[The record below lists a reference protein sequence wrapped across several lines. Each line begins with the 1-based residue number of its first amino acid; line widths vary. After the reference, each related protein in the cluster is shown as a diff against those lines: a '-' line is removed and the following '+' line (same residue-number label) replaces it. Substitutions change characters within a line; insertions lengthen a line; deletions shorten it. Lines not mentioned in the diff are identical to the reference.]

1 MVPPYD
7 LNVPVSSVP
16 SEAQPTVTSEPL
28 NQIMSEIMVQS
39 PDSSGPHPGVPSSDQ
54 VSSSTFHND
63 AMHLDISDEFFMAGM
78 GWDSFTSPNDLF
90 RFGSELDF
98 NIEQGLLEFQ
108 QLNDGQQNFSDP
120 SHQALHTVMPSGEM
134 YSLAGERSQPKE
146 KATQDQTSHRYVA
159 SANIPG
165 YEAFKKSPWL
175 WTPVRHDH
183 AYAEGSQLSV
193 NEVQVMESP
202 EMQELSGSDDVLPKM
217 MDSATRDE
225 MLSLVL
231 KFSSSNVRIRSFP
244 SFRLLNVL
252 IQAFFVKENA
262 SVTPWLHT
270 ATFDPDSA
278 RGELLAGI
286 VAAGAIL
293 FAVPTI
299 WKMGLAL
306 QEIVKLA
313 TPDAIDQDNRRVR
326 ELQTIQAFWLW
337 IRIGLWSGFRRK
349 MEIAEGFAN
358 TVPTVGF
365 PSILTVPARSS
376 GSIMKMLMFS
386 EDAERFRS
394 TSSEQ
399 VHPGGSANR
408 K

>member
-1 MVPPYD
+1 
-7 LNVPVSSVP
+7 
-16 SEAQPTVTSEPL
+16 
-28 NQIMSEIMVQS
+28 
-39 PDSSGPHPGVPSSDQ
+39 
-54 VSSSTFHND
+54 
-63 AMHLDISDEFFMAGM
+63 MHLDISDEFFMAGM

-98 NIEQGLLEFQ
+98 NIEQGLMEFQ
-108 QLNDGQQNFSDP
+108 QLNDGQQNLSDP
-120 SHQALHTVMPSGEM
+120 SHQALSTVMPSGEM
-134 YSLAGERSQPKE
+134 SSLSGERSQPKE
-146 KATQDQTSHRYVA
+146 KATLDQTSHRYVA
-159 SANIPG
+159 NANIPG

-193 NEVQVMESP
+193 NELQVMESP
-202 EMQELSGSDDVLPKM
+202 EMQELSGSDDMLPKM

-225 MLSLVL
+225 MLCLVL

-244 SFRLLNVL
+244 SFRLLNIL
-252 IQAFFVKENA
+252 LQAFFVKENA
-262 SVTPWLHT
+262 SVTPWVHT
-270 ATFDPDSA
+270 ATFDPDSVRA
-278 RGELLAGI
+278 ELLAGI

-293 FAVPTI
+293 FAVPNI

-365 PSILTVPARSS
+365 PSILAAPFPC
-376 GSIMKMLMFS
+376 GSY
-386 EDAERFRS
+386 
-394 TSSEQ
+394 
-399 VHPGGSANR
+399 
-408 K
+408 